1 MNIEIKKGGRKTM
14 KVYVAYYYFSG
25 LQTDGGRL
33 RSCECYQL
41 MGIFSTYEK
50 AFESFREKY
59 EYYEECGNTKCYED
73 YVDDYGVI
81 KELALDE
88 LLYRD
93 EATFY

>member
-1 MNIEIKKGGRKTM
+1 M

-25 LQTDGGRL
+25 LQTNGGRL

-59 EYYEECGNTKCYED
+59 EYYEECGNKN
-73 YVDDYGVI
+73 VMKI
-81 KELALDE
+81 MLMIME
-88 LLYRD
+88 LLKN
-93 EATFY
+93 

>member
-1 MNIEIKKGGRKTM
+1 M

-25 LQTDGGRL
+25 LQTNDGRL

-59 EYYEECGNTKCYED
+59 EYYKECGNTECYED
-73 YVDDYGVI
+73 YVNEYGAI
-81 KELALDE
+81 KELMLDE
-88 LLYRD
+88 LLNRD
-93 EATFY
+93 EVTIY

>member
-1 MNIEIKKGGRKTM
+1 M

-25 LQTDGGRL
+25 REFKNGLDRE
-33 RSCECYQL
+33 CECYQL

-81 KELALDE
+81 KELTLNG

-93 EATFY
+93 EVTFY